1 MEKLSKIWEWF
12 NGSKMKIGAY
22 SLAVIQIAVLLGAP
36 IPASIVMALD
46 IFFSV
51 FFLGGAGHKAIKE
64 IEKQGGMK
72 NIIKK
77 TKSNL
82 SL

>member
-12 NGSKMKIGAY
+12 NGRKMKIGAY

-64 IEKQGGMK
+64 IEKNGGVKSTIDKYKFK
-72 NIIKK
+72 NK
-77 TKSNL
+77 
-82 SL
+82 

>member
-12 NGSKMKIGAY
+12 SGRKMKIGAY

-64 IEKQGGMK
+64 IEKQGGVKSVIDKLK
-72 NIIKK
+72 NK
-77 TKSNL
+77 
-82 SL
+82 